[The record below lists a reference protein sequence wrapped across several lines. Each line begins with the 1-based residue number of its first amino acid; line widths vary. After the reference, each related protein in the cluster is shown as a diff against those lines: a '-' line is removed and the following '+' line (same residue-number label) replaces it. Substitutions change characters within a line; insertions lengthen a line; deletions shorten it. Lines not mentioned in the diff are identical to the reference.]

1 MPGHDTCGYGT
12 QLPSPKHS
20 TKPLAALYATRS
32 ISIPTSFPPTGFV
45 LVWFASL
52 CPWHATCTAYQSW
65 KSQAGP
71 AAYVFAGGGYKQ
83 FRTFE
88 ISRSPA
94 RTCIRWETYR
104 VMLLPWQGKRQMFGE
119 TEDLQRRCEALLHR
133 SITHARIPTME
144 SWYKAANEVV
154 LASQAELRNEA
165 GMRNVQPATNMQ
177 ESHCAFNKLHPRSF
191 AVDTGDSQGKYTSDH
206 LLILY
211 SRECQRRRHDG
222 CQIAPS
228 FALSHAVDRLVDASL
243 ANRSAPDQ
251 KYFEHGLTL
260 AAHAAICN
268 CCLRR

>member
-1 MPGHDTCGYGT
+1 
-12 QLPSPKHS
+12 
-20 TKPLAALYATRS
+20 
-32 ISIPTSFPPTGFV
+32 
-45 LVWFASL
+45 
-52 CPWHATCTAYQSW
+52 
-65 KSQAGP
+65 
-71 AAYVFAGGGYKQ
+71 
-83 FRTFE
+83 
-88 ISRSPA
+88 
-94 RTCIRWETYR
+94 
-104 VMLLPWQGKRQMFGE
+104 MFGE
-119 TEDLQRRCEALLHR
+119 TKDLQRRCEALLHR